1 MKNDEN
7 NRKGTLSPLKAVSA
21 WMPAVF
27 IAIGLLMLG
36 ICIRNGFGMVSS
48 NSRVVAVRGLSEREV
63 NANKVTWP
71 IVSKIVG
78 NDLTQI
84 YSQVS
89 ATDDAIVNFLKK
101 NGITDKEFQVNAPKV
116 QDMQADSYGSP
127 ALPIQCHHG
136 GGGDIVA
143 GSKDPGADEQTNGAD
158 AARNRNCGRRLQL
171 SDSI

>member
-7 NRKGTLSPLKAVSA
+7 NRERTLSPLKTVSA

-27 IAIGLLMLG
+27 ISIGLLMLG

-101 NGITDKEFQVNAPKV
+101 NGITDKEFRLTLLRCRTCRPTAT
-116 QDMQADSYGSP
+116 A
-127 ALPIQCHHG
+127 ALPRPT
-136 GGGDIVA
+136 DTM
-143 GSKDPGADEQTNGAD
+143 SP
-158 AARNRNCGRRLQL
+158 RWWW
-171 SDSI
+171 

>member
-1 MKNDEN
+1 
-7 NRKGTLSPLKAVSA
+7 
-21 WMPAVF
+21 MPAVF

-84 YSQVS
+84 YTVRYRPL
-89 ATDDAIVNFLKK
+89 T
-101 NGITDKEFQVNAPKV
+101 
-116 QDMQADSYGSP
+116 M
-127 ALPIQCHHG
+127 
-136 GGGDIVA
+136 
-143 GSKDPGADEQTNGAD
+143 
-158 AARNRNCGRRLQL
+158 QL
-171 SDSI
+171 SIS